1 MAVLRQIRWGTY
13 LVAFVISV
21 LLFTTG
27 ILIGTQL
34 VQTVNAGL
42 ENDLQSLRS
51 RTAELELLMLLKEDN
66 STELCG
72 FYQGQLQEFDVQTT
86 AFGQKLDILEKNRG
100 RGDEAVLELK
110 REYMLMEVRD
120 FLLVKKINEG
130 CPQKIDT
137 MLYFYSNTNCPDCE
151 RQGEIGP
158 PLKQE
163 KPDLMIYAFD
173 ADLQVSVVN
182 ALMHLYSVKEYPALV
197 VNGKTLEGY
206 RSKEEVKNY
215 LP

>member
-1 MAVLRQIRWGTY
+1 MAVLRQIRWDTY
-13 LVAFVISV
+13 IVAFVISV

-34 VQTVNAGL
+34 VQTVNTGL
-42 ENDLQSLRS
+42 ANDLQSLRD
-51 RTAELELLMLLKEDN
+51 RTSELELLMLLKQDN
-66 STELCG
+66 STEMCG

-86 AFGQKLDILEKNRG
+86 DFGQKLDILEQNRG
-100 RGDEAVLELK
+100 RGDATVLQLK

-120 FLLVKKINEG
+120 SLLVQKINDG

-163 KPDLMIYAFD
+163 RPDLMIYAFD
-173 ADLQVSVVN
+173 ADLNVSVVN
-182 ALMHLYSVKEYPALV
+182 ALMRLYNVKEYPALV
-197 VNGKTLEGY
+197 VDGKTLEGY
-206 RSKEEVKNY
+206 RSKEEVKGY